1 MKSFKIITIL
11 SWLLLSHLVNAH
23 SGLKHSIPENN
34 STLNKLPEN
43 VILEFSMP
51 VKLVKLQLIEASKEP
66 IKLITKPSKKFDV
79 GFSIALPILES
90 GNYKV
95 KWVVMGQD
103 THKMKGDFTF
113 ILHDSDRVKTPAS
126 SNDLTH

>member
-23 SGLKHSIPENN
+23 SRLKNSVPANN
-34 STLNKLPEN
+34 AMLNTLPEN
-43 VILEFSMP
+43 ITLAFSMP

-79 GFSIALPILES
+79 EFSLALPILES
-90 GNYKV
+90 GHYKV

-113 ILHDSDRVKTPAS
+113 MLNAPDRVKTPVNS
-126 SNDLTH
+126 SESHD